1 MCHAGEGMDNMSS
14 ASTRMVTRWTT
25 RIIPVV
31 LAGCVGFA
39 TYVVI
44 KPICVDFYIRSRG
57 LTSTAI
63 ALLVPYCVLLVLVTT
78 TYIRLLLVVAFD
90 PGVVPLGP
98 GASNKR
104 RQRRRQRQRQ
114 RRLKSA
120 SQPDDIEA
128 QPYEPGPDNN
138 PDSPGL
144 ERFYSKDVFVCDADG
159 RPRYCSACRAWKPD
173 RSHHSSEIN
182 RCVRKMDHYCPWVGG
197 IISETSFKF
206 FIQFTLYTSL
216 YCAVCLVAS
225 VLCLSRHIS
234 ENVPLDGTVIAIIA
248 LGAFF
253 GLFTFGMIATSLH
266 YIFSNLTNVEMIRQK
281 TVVYLLAI
289 RVPQNTPPG
298 PNYGIITYPLPKLGE
313 PSNGAADLASSRDRL
328 ATRTFAIVAT
338 EPGENPW
345 DLGRS
350 GNWTS
355 VMGTNILDWLFPVR
369 YSPCV
374 YGETNESLYRMGPL
388 YDTLRTRYDL
398 PKVAQD
404 GTGGVEMGHLHR

>member
-1 MCHAGEGMDNMSS
+1 MQTGGLGTAAHAKHGNPTGPTTAARSID
-14 ASTRMVTRWTT
+14 ASGRW
-25 RIIPVV
+25 IITV
-31 LAGCVGFA
+31 
-39 TYVVI
+39 
-44 KPICVDFYIRSRG
+44 
-57 LTSTAI
+57 
-63 ALLVPYCVLLVLVTT
+63 
-78 TYIRLLLVVAFD
+78 
-90 PGVVPLGP
+90 
-98 GASNKR
+98 
-104 RQRRRQRQRQ
+104 
-114 RRLKSA
+114 
-120 SQPDDIEA
+120 
-128 QPYEPGPDNN
+128 
-138 PDSPGL
+138 PGL
-144 ERFYSKDVFVCDADG
+144 EASSQKLVGTTLSRQAG
-159 RPRYCSACRAWKPD
+159 RELAGPA
-173 RSHHSSEIN
+173 N
-182 RCVRKMDHYCPWVGG
+182 T
-197 IISETSFKF
+197 ETHLAFKF

-234 ENVPLDGTVIAIIA
+234 DNVPLDGTVIAVIA

-313 PSNGAADLASSRDRL
+313 PSNGTADLTSSRDRL

-345 DLGRS
+345 DLGVS

-388 YDTLRTRYDL
+388 YDTLRSRYNL
-398 PKVAQD
+398 PKVSQD